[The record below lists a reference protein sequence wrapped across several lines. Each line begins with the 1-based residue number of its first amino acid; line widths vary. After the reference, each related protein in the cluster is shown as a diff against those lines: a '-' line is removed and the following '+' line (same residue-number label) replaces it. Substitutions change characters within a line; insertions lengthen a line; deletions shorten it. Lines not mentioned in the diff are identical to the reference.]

1 MAEGSSRFG
10 SLVTPHFILCPV
22 ALRPHDPRVRC
33 TCDPV
38 KLAAALE
45 AERKRRVPDGC
56 VLHTRPATG

>member
-1 MAEGSSRFG
+1 M
-10 SLVTPHFILCPV
+10 TPHFILCPV